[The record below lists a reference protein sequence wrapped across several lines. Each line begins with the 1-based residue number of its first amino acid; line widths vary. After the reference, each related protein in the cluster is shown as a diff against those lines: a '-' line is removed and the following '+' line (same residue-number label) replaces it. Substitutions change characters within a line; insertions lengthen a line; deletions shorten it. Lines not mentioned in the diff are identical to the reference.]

1 MLPSDS
7 LLSQMEKPISWKRD
21 GTTKGGTG
29 KFVSKP
35 QNTSR
40 KAASGWAQEDQL
52 GEGGSAALRKG
63 TSSPTDRALA
73 HDARFT
79 PRQQRSAGEAQRG
92 EMMTLQLK
100 PPHGAKRLKCVN
112 KRKALDKALRLS
124 SKLRCIMWE

>member
-1 MLPSDS
+1 MEPPKEALGS
-7 LLSQMEKPISWKRD
+7 LYQNHRTHPEKQQV
-21 GTTKGGTG
+21 TG
-29 KFVSKP
+29 
-35 QNTSR
+35 
-40 KAASGWAQEDQL
+40 AQEDQL

-124 SKLRCIMWE
+124 SKLHCIMWE